1 MARDGKKGLLD
12 LEEPI
17 HFDLVIIDEAHHIRH
32 STTGAYQVA
41 RYFTDN
47 ADAVVM
53 LTATPVQTD
62 DEDLYTLLNA
72 LRPDVILDKKTFKEM
87 QEPNAEINAAAR
99 LIRHQAEK
107 LAFRGFGAFVPA
119 AQTGWGRSVIE
130 DNPTYKKCYGKAQ
143 ECAAD

>member
-1 MARDGKKGLLD
+1 MVLRSGRQSTNAIKTESGKGRQKGLLD

-53 LTATPVQTD
+53 LTATPVAPST
-62 DEDLYTLLNA
+62 TWVCPSVVPTPLL
-72 LRPDVILDKKTFKEM
+72 
-87 QEPNAEINAAAR
+87 
-99 LIRHQAEK
+99 
-107 LAFRGFGAFVPA
+107 
-119 AQTGWGRSVIE
+119 RS
-130 DNPTYKKCYGKAQ
+130 
-143 ECAAD
+143 